1 MALARHRPVSSSSA
15 LPLNRCCGSRCS
27 PSAAGAVA
35 LRAAAVAAA
44 AAVGSNGGS
53 QSAAA
58 ACCPCASGTPAHV
71 AARDS
76 PWQAQL
82 RPAARRVVARARR
95 NLRRGRL
102 SRLYRTISI
111 GKYGST
117 IIQHTVLISQ
127 WAGQFSRYCTAF
139 LLSRIQ
145 VRRDGRRES
154 QNAINA
160 LSLRTQ

>member
-1 MALARHRPVSSSSA
+1 VALARHRPVSSSSA

-95 NLRRGRL
+95 NLRRAGA
-102 SRLYRTISI
+102 SRGSTVLYLLVS
-111 GKYGST
+111 ST
-117 IIQHTVLISQ
+117 IIQHTVLIFPVGGAIQQVLYGIFAKSHTSQ
-127 WAGQFSRYCTAF
+127 EGWKEG
-139 LLSRIQ
+139 
-145 VRRDGRRES
+145 ES
-154 QNAINA
+154 E
-160 LSLRTQ
+160 RH

>member
-82 RPAARRVVARARR
+82 RPAARRGSSRARVEICAAGGAS
-95 NLRRGRL
+95 RG
-102 SRLYRTISI
+102 STVLYPLVS
-111 GKYGST
+111 ST
-117 IIQHTVLISQ
+117 IIQHTVLIFPVGGAIQQVLYGVFAKSHTSQ
-127 WAGQFSRYCTAF
+127 EGWKEG
-139 LLSRIQ
+139 
-145 VRRDGRRES
+145 ES
-154 QNAINA
+154 E
-160 LSLRTQ
+160 RH